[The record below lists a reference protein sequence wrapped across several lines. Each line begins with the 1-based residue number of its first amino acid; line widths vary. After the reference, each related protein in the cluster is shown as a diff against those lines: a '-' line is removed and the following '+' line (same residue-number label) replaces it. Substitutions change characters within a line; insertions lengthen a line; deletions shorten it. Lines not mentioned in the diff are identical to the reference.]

1 MTLATAEFIR
11 RFLIHVLPQ
20 GFHRIR
26 HYGLFASG
34 TRADNVARAREL
46 LAVAKPERQPAA
58 PPPIKPS
65 RTVHAA
71 AVAWS
76 SLRSS
81 SAVQRHGIGRQVR
94 QPSSGSTPHDRVT
107 IPQKCSSHSLPLGR
121 RRQSALRYPAVVSN
135 RPALAAFN
143 PIHRSCMSSFT
154 VGQLVGPPRLQSHT
168 SSAALK
174 SP

>member
-26 HYGLFASG
+26 HYGLLASG
-34 TRADNVARAREL
+34 TR
-46 LAVAKPERQPAA
+46 AVAKPERQPTA

-76 SLRSS
+76 SLGLRARCSAMASADRSDNRHQDRHLMTAS
-81 SAVQRHGIGRQVR
+81 QYRKNARRIRCLSAGDGKARSDI
-94 QPSSGSTPHDRVT
+94 QPSSQIVRHSPRST
-107 IPQKCSSHSLPLGR
+107 
-121 RRQSALRYPAVVSN
+121 
-135 RPALAAFN
+135 
-143 PIHRSCMSSFT
+143 RST
-154 VGQLVGPPRLQSHT
+154 AHV
-168 SSAALK
+168 
-174 SP
+174 

>member
-46 LAVAKPERQPAA
+46 LAVAKPERQPTA

-76 SLRSS
+76 SLGLRARCSAMASADRSDNRHQDRHLMTAS
-81 SAVQRHGIGRQVR
+81 QYRKNARRIRCLSAGDGKARSDI
-94 QPSSGSTPHDRVT
+94 QPSSQIVRHSPRST
-107 IPQKCSSHSLPLGR
+107 
-121 RRQSALRYPAVVSN
+121 
-135 RPALAAFN
+135 
-143 PIHRSCMSSFT
+143 RST
-154 VGQLVGPPRLQSHT
+154 AHV
-168 SSAALK
+168 
-174 SP
+174 